1 MFEFKFYST
10 FDKIYV
16 MKYLALL
23 SFAFVFVFSSCNK
36 YSEGPNF
43 SLLTKKARVVNDW
56 TLDSYTKDG
65 TELYDSGYEENLSIE
80 KDGTYSMTRITPNLG
95 QLHSVSSHGTWE
107 FDNSKTSISF
117 IEEGS
122 IIGVTYEILMLKNK
136 SLKLRQTDFNNSNYD
151 WTFYAN

>member
-1 MFEFKFYST
+1 
-10 FDKIYV
+10 
-16 MKYLALL
+16 MKYLSLL
-23 SFAFVFVFSSCNK
+23 SLAIIFVFSSCNK

-43 SLLTKKARVVNDW
+43 SLLTKKTRVVNDW
-56 TLDSYTKDG
+56 TLESYTKDN
-65 TELYDSGYEENLSIE
+65 TELYEQGYEENLSIE

-107 FDNSKTSISF
+107 FDNAKTSISF
-117 IEEGS
+117 LEEGS
-122 IIGVTYEILMLKNK
+122 IIGITYEILMLKNK